1 MTMQIRALGINRP
14 DPMPAAMADRR
25 APMRDLAQALKAG
38 DVAKASEAYA
48 TLASKAPER
57 AARNPDGPFARIGT
71 ALAAGDLAA
80 ARAAFAEVFTSHL
93 PGRTGDGPAP
103 AAPDRAT
110 TAIAG
115 GPGGLLDVS
124 A

>member
-1 MTMQIRALGINRP
+1 MTMQTRALGLNRP

-25 APMRDLAQALKAG
+25 APMRDLAQALRAG

-80 ARAAFAEVFTSHL
+80 ARAAFADVFTSHR
-93 PGRTGDGPAP
+93 PGGPGDGPAP
-103 AAPDRAT
+103 APTRAT
-110 TAIAG
+110 LPA
-115 GPGGLLDVS
+115 GPGGLLDVI